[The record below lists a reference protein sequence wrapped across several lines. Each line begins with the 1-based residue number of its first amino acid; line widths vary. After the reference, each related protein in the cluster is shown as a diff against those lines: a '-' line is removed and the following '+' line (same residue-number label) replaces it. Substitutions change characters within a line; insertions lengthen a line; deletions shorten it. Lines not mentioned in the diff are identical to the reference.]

1 MPNPNVTPAAGVD
14 SVVDAPAG
22 NMVSTRDRNITYFTP
37 GNGPGK
43 EQLTPEFFSSLSWSA
58 EFAKSV

>member
-22 NMVSTRDRNITYFTP
+22 NMVSTKDRNITYFTP

-43 EQLTPEFFSSLSWSA
+43 DHN
-58 EFAKSV
+58 